1 MRMGSCNVQ
10 AFFEIGKALKINLP
24 FLVVLA
30 SQQYYCETSD
40 RHTQIRK
47 MDVDQRGPFVAFVD
61 LKTASLFCSW
71 KVAVIVPVAAFCL
84 RQAVQLF
91 GMPRNK
97 CSKGGV
103 VHCLVSVYN
112 AYIFQ
117 PDI

>member
-1 MRMGSCNVQ
+1 MS
-10 AFFEIGKALKINLP
+10 
-24 FLVVLA
+24 
-30 SQQYYCETSD
+30 
-40 RHTQIRK
+40 
-47 MDVDQRGPFVAFVD
+47 FVD

-103 VHCLVSVYN
+103 VHCLVSIYLSTVYLEFRCIAFMFEGTYAN
-112 AYIFQ
+112 I
-117 PDI
+117 IINS